1 MLSGDEALTV
11 YLARVLSCPELF
23 RVSTPEEA
31 RRIAEKILSEEIE
44 PPLEFFGLRRDA
56 VNEVLAVT
64 DGPAGENV
72 APVGLRVHGDSI
84 VVNLYPGSRTYEN
97 FVRTEELTAC
107 VVPDPIR
114 FLKALSNELAVETVG
129 NGAKVAEGTRAY
141 LELEAKEIHEGRPLT
156 VELRVVGWG
165 LLHPRPRAL
174 VRGESA
180 LLEALVELTRIHL
193 DEDHVDA
200 CKRALDVVKR
210 TIWSEEYQW
219 AVERVERELRGKEDG
234 PDHQDTGPRIRRAAG
249 G

>member
-23 RVSTPEEA
+23 QVSSPEEA
-31 RRIAEKILSEEIE
+31 RRIAERILSGEIE

-64 DGPAGENV
+64 EGPAGENV
-72 APVGLRVHGDSI
+72 APVGLRVRGDTI
-84 VVNLYPGSRTYEN
+84 EVHLYPGSRTHEN
-97 FVRTEELTAC
+97 FARTGELTAC

-114 FLKALSNELAVETVG
+114 FLKALSKELAVETVEDG
-129 NGAKVAEGTRAY
+129 TKVAEGTRAY
-141 LELEAKEIHEGRPLT
+141 LKLEAEEIREGEPLT
-156 VELRVVGWG
+156 ARLRIADWG

-193 DEDHVDA
+193 DEDHANA
-200 CKRALDVVKR
+200 CQRALEVVKR
-210 TIWSEEYQW
+210 TVWSEEYRR
-219 AVERVERELRGKEDG
+219 AVERIERKLRGRSE
-234 PDHQDTGPRIRRAAG
+234 
-249 G
+249 

>member
-23 RVSTPEEA
+23 RVRTPEEA
-31 RRIAEKILSEEIE
+31 RLVAERILNEEIE

-72 APVGLRVHGDSI
+72 APVGLRVRGDSV

-97 FVRTEELTAC
+97 FVRTGELTAC

-114 FLKALSNELAVETVG
+114 FLKALSKELPIETVEDG
-129 NGAKVAEGTRAY
+129 VKVAEGTRAY
-141 LELEAKEIHEGRPLT
+141 LELEAEEIHEGKPLT
-156 VELRVVGWG
+156 AELRIVGWG

-193 DEDHVDA
+193 DGKHVDA
-200 CKRALDVVKR
+200 CERALEVVKR
-210 TIWSEEYQW
+210 TIWSEEYRW
-219 AVERVERELRGKEDG
+219 AVERVERELRGRKG
-234 PDHQDTGPRIRRAAG
+234 GSDHQDTGSRVRRAAG
-249 G
+249 S